1 MPVRSGEPETGCVP
15 DWDVSAAT
23 QKGASHTT
31 SGAPNQDAHS
41 WRVLEGGC
49 VAVAIADGH
58 GHWRHYRADRGSR
71 FAVESACASAT
82 ELRSQFE
89 ALSTNEEAEAFAT
102 ATLVPA
108 IVNRW
113 NAAVLFDWNTTPL
126 SVSEEALRS
135 ASRDDTYVA
144 YGSTLL
150 LAFLSPRWVLAVQIG
165 DGDVVALQ
173 PDGGVILPVPDD
185 PSLVGSYTTSLCQ
198 AAAATAF
205 RVGLIDRSRTPILGL
220 VLASDGY
227 ANAQA
232 SDPWQPAVGRDIVRW
247 LRLHGPRWVAEQL
260 PEWVSRCASSD
271 GSGDDTTVV
280 LAIART

>member
-1 MPVRSGEPETGCVP
+1 VP
-15 DWDVSAAT
+15 GWEVSAAT

-41 WRVLEGGC
+41 WCVLEGGC
-49 VAVAIADGH
+49 AAVAIADGH
-58 GHWRHYRADRGSR
+58 GHWRHYQADRGSR

-89 ALSTNEEAEAFAT
+89 VLSTNGEAEAFAT
-102 ATLVPA
+102 TTLVPA
-108 IVNRW
+108 IVDRW
-113 NAAVLFDWNTTPL
+113 KAAVRFDRNTTPL
-126 SVSEEALRS
+126 SASEEALRS
-135 ASRDDTYVA
+135 ASRDDTEIA

-150 LAFLSPRWVLAVQIG
+150 LALLSGRWALTVQIG
-165 DGDVVALQ
+165 DGDVVPLQ

-185 PSLVGSYTTSLCQ
+185 PSLVGYHTTSLCQ
-198 AAAATAF
+198 AAPATAF
-205 RVGLIDRSRTPILGL
+205 RVGLIDRLRTPFLGL
-220 VLASDGY
+220 FLATDGY

-232 SDPWQPAVGRDIVRW
+232 SDPWQPAVGRDIVKW
-247 LRLHGPRWVAEQL
+247 LRLHGTRWVAEQP